1 MKLITKYCFKAYD
14 STQDTNGKTQWIFD
28 TLQLMKEENKEEGWQ
43 KKGSAWL
50 LYSAPV
56 E

>member
-1 MKLITKYCFKAYD
+1 MLFE
-14 STQDTNGKTQWIFD
+14 SVDTNRKTQWIFD
-28 TLQLMKEENKEEGWQ
+28 TLQLMKEENKEEGRR

-50 LYSAPV
+50 LYSAAV